1 MQQFW
6 AKNFKFQKHPPFLFP
21 RQRRPYWTNRSR
33 FYCINQLHLMQGVI
47 PPSFIKICWAGNE
60 KNEVEVFQTFTVS
73 MATVAILKFVSWH
86 CTPYHA
92 GWHSCEVSLTWV
104 HPPSRNVS
112 DKRRVKKNNNNLE
125 ILCWDANTKVAQ
137 TPCLPMGLLLQY
149 SYASKD
155 IFLWSSIKFQSI
167 SVEIYALKAD
177 WSIQVSMVTQNFSDP
192 RNIEFAS
199 SHQKTYSYEIP

>member
-1 MQQFW
+1 
-6 AKNFKFQKHPPFLFP
+6 
-21 RQRRPYWTNRSR
+21 
-33 FYCINQLHLMQGVI
+33 MQGVI

-112 DKRRVKKNNNNLE
+112 DKRRVKNNNNNNNNNKKRDKNNKSSKLTFGRLNNLE

-199 SHQKTYSYEIP
+199 SHPKTYSYEVP

>member
-1 MQQFW
+1 MPKINIFQKLPLFWVPSYHGNQNFFGKLCVLKLLNNFQIWIRWSLQQFW

-73 MATVAILKFVSWH
+73 MATVAILKFFSWH

-112 DKRRVKKNNNNLE
+112 DKNGAE
-125 ILCWDANTKVAQ
+125 SGIIIT
-137 TPCLPMGLLLQY
+137 
-149 SYASKD
+149 
-155 IFLWSSIKFQSI
+155 
-167 SVEIYALKAD
+167 
-177 WSIQVSMVTQNFSDP
+177 
-192 RNIEFAS
+192 
-199 SHQKTYSYEIP
+199 

>member
-1 MQQFW
+1 MKF
-6 AKNFKFQKHPPFLFP
+6 ATILSKKFQISKTPPFLFP

-112 DKRRVKKNNNNLE
+112 DKGRVKNNNNNNNNNNKKRDKNNKSSKLTFGRLNNLWYN
-125 ILCWDANTKVAQ
+125 IWWDTIVHRN
-137 TPCLPMGLLLQY
+137 
-149 SYASKD
+149 AS
-155 IFLWSSIKFQSI
+155 
-167 SVEIYALKAD
+167 
-177 WSIQVSMVTQNFSDP
+177 
-192 RNIEFAS
+192 NIDC
-199 SHQKTYSYEIP
+199 